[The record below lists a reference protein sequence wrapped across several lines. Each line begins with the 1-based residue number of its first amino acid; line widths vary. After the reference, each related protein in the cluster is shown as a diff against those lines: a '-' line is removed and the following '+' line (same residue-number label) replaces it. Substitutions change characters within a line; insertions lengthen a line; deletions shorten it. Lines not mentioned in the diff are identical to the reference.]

1 MVVQYFIVFKDYL
14 IEVLPFLAIG
24 FLLSGLIHEFIPS
37 KWVERHLGGEGIKP
51 LLYATLA
58 GTVLP
63 ICCFGALPV
72 AVTLHWKG
80 ARLGSVLAF
89 LVATPATSVTSLLV
103 SYGLLGA
110 KFVIF
115 EFFAVITMG
124 LVMGLVGNAAK
135 SKAKVVVPPAQQALD
150 TFLTESNTCSNMPL
164 WILSKILGRSCFWD
178 WRWRLWSRR
187 LLPLEDLSELILQ
200 ADWDTFSVLGLA

>member
-1 MVVQYFIVFKDYL
+1 M
-14 IEVLPFLAIG
+14 
-24 FLLSGLIHEFIPS
+24 
-37 KWVERHLGGEGIKP
+37 ERHLGGEGIKP
-51 LLYATLA
+51 LIYATLA

-63 ICCFGALPV
+63 ICYFGVLPV

-89 LVATPATSVTSLLV
+89 LVATPDTSVTSLLV

-124 LVMGLVGNAAK
+124 LVMGLVGNATK
-135 SKAKVVVPPAQQALD
+135 SKAKIVVPPAQQALAPVCGMNVEVGKAAEAEYRGD
-150 TFLTESNTCSNMPL
+150 LLFLLVPL
-164 WILSKILGRSCFWD
+164 PASL
-178 WRWRLWSRR
+178 
-187 LLPLEDLSELILQ
+187 
-200 ADWDTFSVLGLA
+200 

>member
-1 MVVQYFIVFKDYL
+1 
-14 IEVLPFLAIG
+14 
-24 FLLSGLIHEFIPS
+24 
-37 KWVERHLGGEGIKP
+37 
-51 LLYATLA
+51 
-58 GTVLP
+58 
-63 ICCFGALPV
+63 V
-72 AVTLHWKG
+72 AVTLHWKV

-89 LVATPATSVTSLLV
+89 LVATPTTSVTSLLV

-150 TFLTESNTCSNMPL
+150 PVCGMSGEVGKVAKAEYGGQTYYFCCPHCQQAFKDRPEAYM
-164 WILSKILGRSCFWD
+164 GGY
-178 WRWRLWSRR
+178 SRNIVHR
-187 LLPLEDLSELILQ
+187 IKHVFRYAFVDMVKEI
-200 ADWDTFSVLGLA
+200 

>member
-1 MVVQYFIVFKDYL
+1 M
-14 IEVLPFLAIG
+14 
-24 FLLSGLIHEFIPS
+24 
-37 KWVERHLGGEGIKP
+37 
-51 LLYATLA
+51 
-58 GTVLP
+58 
-63 ICCFGALPV
+63 

-115 EFFAVITMG
+115 EFFVVITMG

-164 WILSKILGRSCFWD
+164 WILSKILGH
-178 WRWRLWSRR
+178 
-187 LLPLEDLSELILQ
+187 
-200 ADWDTFSVLGLA
+200 G